1 MEEMGMYGL
10 EAVRGQ
16 FRGQEE
22 SRGARV
28 KCRVGSPH
36 MMVMCSLWPRWGLP
50 CVLTLSDYIH
60 FLVLQV
66 TTNWVA

>member
-22 SRGARV
+22 SGGARV

-36 MMVMCSLWPRWGLP
+36 MMVMCSP
-50 CVLTLSDYIH
+50 V
-60 FLVLQV
+60 FLHCLIIFIF
-66 TTNWVA
+66 